1 MPADPQQ
8 TLLEEFTSYYNAD
21 ELPLFIDSGLEEM
34 AAQSGD
40 RLVHAA
46 GPEGAA
52 AIAGLL
58 RSVLED
64 REQPLFQQIE
74 DDTQYDWRYEGWEAF
89 ERIAAG
95 MLAKL
100 DAASP

>member
-1 MPADPQQ
+1 MPRDAQQ
-8 TLLEEFTSYYNAD
+8 ILLDEFASYYNAD

-34 AAQSGD
+34 AGQSGD

-46 GPEGAA
+46 GPEGAPE
-52 AIAGLL
+52 IARLL
-58 RSVLED
+58 RSLLED
-64 REQPLFQQIE
+64 RWQEPLQRIE
-74 DDTQYDWRYEGWEAF
+74 DDTQYDWRYEGWDAF

-100 DAASP
+100 DAAST